1 MDDDFSGRSPDHGWV
16 GLHWV
21 GASAS
26 ACRFGYKRSVGG
38 PSDSGD
44 ESDAKIVMMKA
55 LDT

>member
-26 ACRFGYKRSVGG
+26 ACRFGYKGSVGG